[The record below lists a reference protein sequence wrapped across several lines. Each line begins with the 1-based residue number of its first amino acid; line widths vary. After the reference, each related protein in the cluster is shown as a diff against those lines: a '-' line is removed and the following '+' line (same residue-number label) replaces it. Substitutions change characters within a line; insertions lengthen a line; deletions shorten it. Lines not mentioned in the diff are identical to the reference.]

1 MKYSY
6 FQIIVS
12 LLSKIKRVFRY
23 KSMDVVAMLGLDKQ
37 FFRKARGARMLIY
50 HGICQKDHTRFNPIF
65 LTRKTF
71 EEHLKFYAE
80 YFNLVSLYEFYSG
93 QFSNDRFN
101 VCITFDDGYANNF
114 KYVLPLMEKYKAP
127 ISFFITAIRK
137 AGYNILWNDF
147 LGIVTKYGPTTL
159 TYDNIQFGKDR
170 SGRYAAKLTGMTLVE
185 YLKENGFERKEEM
198 MKQLHQLFPL
208 NTGEEDYWMQMSE
221 DQILTLASSSLATIG
236 SHGFYHNRMDN
247 LSVPEAIDEMKTS
260 KGYLEKL
267 TGKQITALAFPYGNY
282 SRTLVEEAKKIGYN
296 QLLAMDFFYPE
307 DKHDPSLRERFTVNP
322 FISVNNQMHATVVG
336 RYE

>member
-23 KSMDVVAMLGLDKQ
+23 KSRDVVAMLGLDKQ

-65 LTRKTF
+65 LTRRIF
-71 EEHLKFYAE
+71 EEHLKFYTE
-80 YFNLVSLYEFYSG
+80 YFNLVSLDEFYAG
-93 QFSNDRFN
+93 QFSHHRFN

-114 KYVLPLMEKYKAP
+114 KYVLPLMKKYKAP
-127 ISFFITAIRK
+127 ISFFITAIRQ

-159 TYDNIQFGKDR
+159 TYDNIQFGKDQ
-170 SGRYAAKLTGMTLVE
+170 SGRYAAKVTGITLVE

-198 MKQLHQLFPL
+198 MKQLHQFFP
-208 NTGEEDYWMQMSE
+208 TSRDEEDFWMQMSE
-221 DQILTLASSSLATIG
+221 AEIRTLASSGLATIG
-236 SHGFYHNRMDN
+236 SHGYYHNRMDN
-247 LSVPEAIDEMKTS
+247 LTIPAAVEEMEDSRK
-260 KGYLEKL
+260 YLEEL
-267 TGKQITALAFPYGNY
+267 TGKKINALAFPYGNY
-282 SRTLVEEAKKIGYN
+282 SRKLVEEAKKIGYN